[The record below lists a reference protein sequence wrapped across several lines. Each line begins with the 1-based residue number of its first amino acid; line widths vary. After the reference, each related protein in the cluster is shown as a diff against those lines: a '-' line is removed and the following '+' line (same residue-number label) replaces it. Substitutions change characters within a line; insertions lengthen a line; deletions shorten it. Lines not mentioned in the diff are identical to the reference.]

1 MEQNQK
7 KNDAIT
13 RQEDDFGQWYTDICL
28 KAELMDYAR
37 AKGFIVYRPYGYAIW
52 ENIQSW
58 FDKKIKETGHED
70 VYLPCLI
77 PESLL
82 NEEKEHVQGFAPECA
97 VVTIGGEKE
106 LAEKLYVRP
115 TSEVLFCDYF
125 KDIVHSFRDLPV
137 KNNQWCSVVRWE
149 KTTRPFLRGSEFLWQ
164 EGHTL
169 HATEKEALDE
179 TIGQLKLYER
189 LGREVLAIPF
199 VTGKKTEKE
208 KFAGAVATYTIEAL
222 MKDGQALQSG
232 TSHFFGQ
239 GFCEHF
245 GIKFLDS
252 DNTQKIP
259 WQTSWGVSTRLIGA
273 VIMVHGDDNG
283 LVLPPYVAPVQ
294 VMIIPIKADKDE
306 NVAKASEELLQK
318 LLAKGIRAKCDFSK
332 KSPGWKFSQ
341 YEMKGVPVRIE
352 VGPRDLAEG
361 NVTLTRR
368 VDGVKKTLKIDDIPS
383 MIEEELK
390 DIHETMY
397 NKALDYLNSH
407 IVETKDYQTLG
418 EIVTHGKGYAKV
430 MWCVI
435 ESAKIRLRLITMP
448 HLVVCL
454 LIKLLSMINVSYVAS
469 LLSMSFCSTEPINL
483 MDKRRF
489 NNE

>member
-1 MEQNQK
+1 MENKTQTNNG
-7 KNDAIT
+7 KNESIT
-13 RQEDDFGQWYTDICL
+13 RQEDDFSQWYTDICL

-52 ENIQSW
+52 ENIQAW
-58 FDKKIKETGHED
+58 LDRKFKETGHED

-82 NEEKEHVQGFAPECA
+82 KEEAEHVKGFAPECA
-97 VVTIGGEKE
+97 IVTIGGNKP
-106 LAEKLYVRP
+106 LAERLYVRP

-149 KTTRPFLRGSEFLWQ
+149 KTTRPFLRGAEFLWQ

-169 HATEKEALDE
+169 HATKEEAEAE
-179 TIGQLKLYER
+179 TLGQLKLYER

-199 VTGKKTEKE
+199 ETGKKTEKE
-208 KFAGAVATYTIEAL
+208 KFAGAIATYTVEAI

-252 DNTQKIP
+252 DNVLKTP

-273 VIMVHGDDNG
+273 IIMVHGDDNG
-283 LVLPPYVAPVQ
+283 LVLPPYVAPTQ
-294 VMIIPIKADKDE
+294 VIVIPIRADKDPK
-306 NVAKASEELLQK
+306 VKAAAEELLAKLQK
-318 LLAKGIRAKCDFSK
+318 AGIRAKADFSK

-341 YEMKGVPVRIE
+341 YEMKGVPLRIE
-352 VGPRDLAEG
+352 VGPRDLEQG
-361 NVTLTRR
+361 NVCFATRW
-368 VDGVKKTLKIDDIPS
+368 DGKKTLVPLAEAAEKVPGV
-383 MIEEELK
+383 LH
-390 DIHETMY
+390 DIHEGMY
-397 NKALDYLNSH
+397 AKALAYLNSH
-407 IVETKDYQTLG
+407 VHVCHTYDELKTV
-418 EIVTHGKGYAKV
+418 VTTGQGYAKV
-430 MWCVI
+430 MWCGDQACEDKVKADVNATSRCLPFDQTPFGDACAI
-435 ESAKIRLRLITMP
+435 CGKPAKA
-448 HLVVCL
+448 VVL
-454 LIKLLSMINVSYVAS
+454 FARSY
-469 LLSMSFCSTEPINL
+469 
-483 MDKRRF
+483 
-489 NNE
+489 